1 VIDEALALIEL
12 LERSKWYIDY
22 WADGPKRDFAISARA
37 IKAPGGPGVPEK
49 HYATNNCLI

>member
-49 HYATNNCLI
+49 HYATDNCLI